1 MSDKTAIVCVVVY
14 NYLMVISHEWPNLI
28 GPCYDDCLDTTLV
41 VARATTDSHLDE
53 LIINT
58 AVSEKEE
65 KERER
70 DRKKRIDS
78 KSPSICLSDDG
89 NKKVLVSQCVPM

>member
-1 MSDKTAIVCVVVY
+1 MSDKTAIVCLVVY

-70 DRKKRIDS
+70 DRKKSESTVRVLQS
-78 KSPSICLSDDG
+78 VCLMMATRR
-89 NKKVLVSQCVPM
+89 C